1 VVAATHYAPAMHA
14 VSGSRRASGFT
25 IVEVLIVVAMAGTLA
40 AIAIPKYAD
49 YRERIK
55 VAQAV
60 ADMRALSLVINNYQL
75 DARSYPPNLAS
86 IGNAGKLDPWGRPYV
101 YLNLQDPKTKGQAR
115 KNKNLVPI
123 NSDYDLYSVGKDG
136 ASSGPLTAK
145 ASRDDVIRANDGGF
159 FGLAWEYEP

>member
-1 VVAATHYAPAMHA
+1 MVPATHYAPAMHA
-14 VSGSRRASGFT
+14 VSASRRASGFT
-25 IVEVLIVVAMAGTLA
+25 IVEVLIVVAMLGTLA

-60 ADMRALSLVINNYQL
+60 ADMRALSLLINNYQL
-75 DARSYPPNLAS
+75 DARNYPPNLAS
-86 IGNAGKLDPWGRPYV
+86 VGNAGKLDPWGRPYV

-123 NSDYDLYSVGKDG
+123 NSDYDLYSAGKDG
-136 ASSGPLTAK
+136 TSTGPLTAK

-159 FGLAWEYEP
+159 FGLAREYEP